1 MRSCGGSRADSTE
14 VAARKKV
21 TIVGAGNVGGTTAMR
36 LAERGYAD
44 VVLYDIVDGLP
55 QGKALDLQE
64 AAPVEGYD
72 CRVTGTNDY
81 ADTAGS
87 DVVVFTSGAPRK
99 PGMSRDDLLFTNQQ
113 IVEENTA
120 KIVQHSPNTIMLM
133 VNNPLDAMA
142 QLAYKRSGFPRSR
155 VVGQAGILDTARFR
169 TFLALELG
177 VSFRDVQAY
186 VLGGHGDDMVPVL
199 SYTTVGGV
207 PIEKLLPKERVD
219 AIVERTRKGG
229 AEIVDLLKTGSAFY
243 APSAGVMEMLDAI
256 LLDRKRILP
265 CSAYLEGEY
274 GLRDL
279 FVGVPVVLGAG
290 GVEQI
295 VEVDLSPDERE
306 SLHRTANS
314 VRELVTKMGL

>member
-1 MRSCGGSRADSTE
+1 

-36 LAERGYAD
+36 LAQRGYAD
-44 VVLYDIVDGLP
+44 IVLYDVVDGLP
-55 QGKALDLQE
+55 QGKALDLLE
-64 AAPVEGYD
+64 AGPVEGYD
-72 CRVTGTNDY
+72 CRISGTTDY
-81 ADTAGS
+81 AATEGS

-99 PGMSRDDLLFTNQQ
+99 PGMSRDDLLNVNKQ

-120 KIVQHSPNTIMLM
+120 QIVRYSPNTIMLM

-142 QLAYKRSGFPRSR
+142 QLAYKASGFPKSR
-155 VVGQAGILDTARFR
+155 VFGQAGILDTARFR

-177 VSFRDVQAY
+177 VSVRDVQAY

-274 GLRDL
+274 GIRDL

-290 GVEQI
+290 GVERV
-295 VEVDLSPDERE
+295 VEIELKPDERAALE
-306 SLHRTANS
+306 RTASS
-314 VRELVTKMGL
+314 VRSLVQAMGL

>member
-1 MRSCGGSRADSTE
+1 

-21 TIVGAGNVGGTTAMR
+21 TVVGAGNVGGTTAMR
-36 LAERGYAD
+36 LAQRGYAD
-44 VVLYDIVDGLP
+44 IVLYDVVDGLP
-55 QGKALDLQE
+55 QGKALDLLE
-64 AAPVEGYD
+64 AGPVEGYD
-72 CRVTGTNDY
+72 CRITGTTDY
-81 ADTAGS
+81 AATEGS

-99 PGMSRDDLLFTNQQ
+99 PGMSRDDLLNVNKK

-120 KIVQHSPNTIMLM
+120 QIVRYSPNTIMVM

-142 QLAYKRSGFPRSR
+142 QLAYKASGFPKGR

-169 TFLALELG
+169 TFLALELN
-177 VSFRDVQAY
+177 VSVRDVQAY

-207 PIEKLLPKERVD
+207 PIEKLLPKERVE

-274 GLRDL
+274 GIKDL

-290 GVEQI
+290 GVERV
-295 VEVDLSPDERE
+295 VEIELNARE
-306 SLHRTANS
+306 KAALEQTARS
-314 VRELVTKMGL
+314 VRSLVEAMGV

>member
-1 MRSCGGSRADSTE
+1 M
-14 VAARKKV
+14 AARKKV

-142 QLAYKRSGFPRSR
+142 QLAYRRSGFPKSR

-207 PIEKLLPKERVD
+207 PIERLLPKERVE

-290 GVEQI
+290 GVERV
-295 VEVDLSPDERE
+295 VEIELNEQERAA
-306 SLHRTANS
+306 LNRTASS
-314 VRELVTKMGL
+314 VRELVTKMGA

>member
-1 MRSCGGSRADSTE
+1 

-21 TIVGAGNVGGTTAMR
+21 TVVGAGNVGGTTAMR
-36 LAERGYAD
+36 LAQRGYAD
-44 VVLYDIVDGLP
+44 IVLYDVVDGLP
-55 QGKALDLQE
+55 QGKALDLLE
-64 AAPVEGYD
+64 AGPVEGYD
-72 CRVTGTNDY
+72 CRITGTTDY
-81 ADTAGS
+81 AATEAS

-99 PGMSRDDLLFTNQQ
+99 PGMSRDDLLSVNKK

-120 KIVQHSPNTIMLM
+120 QIVHYSPSTIMLM

-142 QLAYKRSGFPRSR
+142 QLAYKASGFPKGR

-169 TFLALELG
+169 TFLALELN
-177 VSFRDVQAY
+177 VSVRDVQAY

-207 PIEKLLPKERVD
+207 PIEKLLPKERVE

-274 GLRDL
+274 GIKDL

-290 GVEQI
+290 GVERV
-295 VEVDLSPDERE
+295 VEIELNARERAALE
-306 SLHRTANS
+306 QTARS
-314 VRELVTKMGL
+314 VRSLVEAMGL

>member
-1 MRSCGGSRADSTE
+1 MA
-14 VAARKKV
+14 AARKKV
-21 TIVGAGNVGGTTAMR
+21 TSVGAGNVGGTTAMR
-36 LAERGYAD
+36 LAQRGYAAI
-44 VVLYDIVDGLP
+44 VLYDVVDGRP
-55 QGKALDLQE
+55 QGKALDLLE
-64 AAPVEGYD
+64 AGPVEGYD
-72 CRVTGTNDY
+72 CRIVGTTDY
-81 ADTAGS
+81 AATERS

-99 PGMSRDDLLFTNQQ
+99 PGMSRDDLLSVNKK

-120 KIVQHSPNTIMLM
+120 QIVRYSPSTIMLM

-142 QLAYKRSGFPRSR
+142 QLAYKASGFPKGR

-169 TFLALELG
+169 TFLALELN
-177 VSFRDVQAY
+177 VSVRDVQAY

-207 PIEKLLPKERVD
+207 PIEKLLPRERVE

-265 CSAYLEGEY
+265 CSAYLDGEY
-274 GLRDL
+274 GLKDL

-290 GVEQI
+290 GVERV
-295 VEVDLSPDERE
+295 VEIELNAPERAARE
-306 SLHRTANS
+306 QTARS
-314 VRELVTKMGL
+314 VRSLVEAMGV